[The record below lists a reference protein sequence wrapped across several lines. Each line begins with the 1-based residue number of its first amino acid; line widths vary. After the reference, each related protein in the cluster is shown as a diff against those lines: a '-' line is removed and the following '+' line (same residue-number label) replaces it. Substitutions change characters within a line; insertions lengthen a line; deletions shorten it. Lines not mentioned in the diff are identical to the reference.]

1 MDINIIWNEEE
12 ATEIE
17 ALNEIFG
24 LQEVETMGKYT
35 TEYDMQV
42 NNFLAITGTTLEITR
57 DEVVKKWGQ
66 YRWKYSCKLRRGHKT
81 YTFPFFDSVK
91 NFEEDKRPSKYDI
104 LACLDT
110 YDYIR
115 DIKDFA
121 LEFGYDIWD
130 EETEKTYN
138 ACMRQSKKLHN
149 LFTDEELEML
159 AEIR

>member
-1 MDINIIWNEEE
+1 MS
-12 ATEIE
+12 
-17 ALNEIFG
+17 
-24 LQEVETMGKYT
+24 KYI
-35 TEYDMQV
+35 TEYDMQA
-42 NNFLAITGTTLEITR
+42 NNFLALTGTTLEITR
-57 DEVVKKWGQ
+57 DEIVEKWGW

-115 DIKDFA
+115 DIEDFTF
-121 LEFGYDIWD
+121 EFGYDIQN
-130 EETEKTYN
+130 EETERTYN
-138 ACMRQSKKLHN
+138 ACMKQSKKLHN